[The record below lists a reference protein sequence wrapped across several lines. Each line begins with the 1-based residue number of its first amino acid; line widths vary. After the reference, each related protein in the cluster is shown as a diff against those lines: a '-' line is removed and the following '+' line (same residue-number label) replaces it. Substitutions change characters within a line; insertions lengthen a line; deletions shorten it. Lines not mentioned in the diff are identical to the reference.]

1 MLYSLGWESRG
12 EEGGGRQQDGE
23 RRRRGK
29 GNRVKGEGTMYR
41 VETSKGKE
49 GKGGGVIWEAR
60 KGGGMGGGYVGVKS
74 M

>member
-1 MLYSLGWESRG
+1 MERG
-12 EEGGGRQQDGE
+12 GEG
-23 RRRRGK
+23 GK

-60 KGGGMGGGYVGVKS
+60 KGEGMGGGYVGVKS